1 MNRSGRRGPRV
12 LGLVA
17 VGMTAVLCGC
27 GLQTETAGCGTGAG
41 QIAPALRGETL
52 QGGRFDLAAQHGH
65 PVVVAFWAS
74 WCGPCRVEQPHLN
87 ALAQRYRGRAVFVG
101 VDIRDDRAAA
111 DGYLRD
117 QAVSYPSLFDP
128 ESQQAA
134 GYNVSAPPT
143 TVVIDASGRV
153 VQCVLGN
160 PGDTQL
166 TAILDRLL
174 GG

>member
-1 MNRSGRRGPRV
+1 MNRSGRAGPRV
-12 LGLVA
+12 LVRLAAGTMAL
-17 VGMTAVLCGC
+17 LCGC

-41 QIAPALRGETL
+41 QIAPPLRGETL
-52 QGGRFDLAAQHGH
+52 QGDRFDLAAQNGH
-65 PVVVAFWAS
+65 PAVVNFWAS

-111 DGYLRD
+111 GGYLRD
-117 QAVSYPSLFDP
+117 QAVAYPSLFDP

-143 TVVIDASGRV
+143 TVVVDASGRV
-153 VQCVLGN
+153 VQCLLGN
-160 PGDTQL
+160 PGDTEL
-166 TAILDRLL
+166 TVVLDRLL
-174 GG
+174 PG